1 MIASYELSQGCFVL
15 RDRVSRF
22 PKEAIIFWLRPPMT
36 KVRST
41 DYGNVH
47 EIREGGKAKQM
58 LRPKAADYSLSFHSS
73 LGTVN

>member
-1 MIASYELSQGCFVL
+1 MCFG
-15 RDRVSRF
+15 
-22 PKEAIIFWLRPPMT
+22 PPMT